1 MKRALIVL
9 PTLLGL
15 GNMYCSEDFLVN
27 YDIWYGLERRS
38 GFHMVVKRHNFRST
52 VLACVGI
59 IIIND
64 IFWKGDPSSLAE
76 TLLQSQHIAGK
87 LACYLFAI

>member
-27 YDIWYGLERRS
+27 YDIWYGQKCRS
-38 GFHMVVKRHNFRST
+38 GFCIVVKRHNFD
-52 VLACVGI
+52 
-59 IIIND
+59 D
-64 IFWKGDPSSLAE
+64 IFWKGDPCNHNILLESLLVTCLE
-76 TLLQSQHIAGK
+76 SNDKNTRLSRT
-87 LACYLFAI
+87 FAVSIIN